1 VAGSGASASAAL
13 GKATAAKGDA
23 RTGVLVAAPAA
34 AGPGGPAAAVGDAT
48 AAKGE
53 GRMDGGGSAPTAPA
67 KGEGRMDG
75 GAGAGATGGATAAAA
90 KGMAAMME
98 MWDVAGPGLAGLL
111 SGERA
116 ER

>member
-1 VAGSGASASAAL
+1 
-13 GKATAAKGDA
+13 
-23 RTGVLVAAPAA
+23 
-34 AGPGGPAAAVGDAT
+34 
-48 AAKGE
+48 
-53 GRMDGGGSAPTAPA
+53 
-67 KGEGRMDG
+67 MDG